1 MSFLA
6 TINIF
11 LFSIIVIYG
20 LYKLYFFIMRKRTAK
35 MLTQEE
41 FQESMRNAQV
51 IDVREKEDFNRGHI
65 LGARSVPYTISK
77 AHKEYLTAIR
87 KDKPIY
93 LYDNKVAMAIYMAKL
108 LKKEGFTDI
117 YILKDGYSGWTG
129 KTKKK

>member
-6 TINIF
+6 TINVI
-11 LFSIIVIYG
+11 LFSFIIIYG

-41 FQESMRNAQV
+41 FQESMRSAQV

>member
-6 TINIF
+6 TINII
-11 LFSIIVIYG
+11 LFSIIIIYG

-41 FQESMRNAQV
+41 FQESMRSAQV